1 MSRSVAVVG
10 SSRLADD
17 WLRLALDRGL
27 AASRCGRAADVDPEA
42 DVVVDTLPRGREDKQ
57 RLLEELDRAVPD
69 ASVVLTSC
77 VRWSATTIACWS
89 QRPERVVGFAT
100 FRPLARRRIIELT
113 RGLDTGDPAVQAAE
127 SFVRSLDKQSVLTK
141 DAPGLVFPRILS
153 LIINEAARSLD
164 EGIATAE
171 EIDTALRL
179 GTNYP
184 QGPLRWAD
192 EIGLDEVLAVI
203 EGLQEETGDDRYRPA
218 PLLKKLV
225 ASGRLGEATGR
236 GFYEHSQEEHSQG
249 NERSREERSQ
259 GNQHPQE
266 NDESA

>member
-1 MSRSVAVVG
+1 MI
-10 SSRLADD
+10 
-17 WLRLALDRGL
+17 
-27 AASRCGRAADVDPEA
+27 
-42 DVVVDTLPRGREDKQ
+42 VDTVPHGREGK
-57 RLLEELDRAVPD
+57 RELLAELD
-69 ASVVLTSC
+69 ASAPGAGLVLSSC
-77 VRWSATTIACWS
+77 VRWSATAIACWS
-89 QRPERVVGFAT
+89 RRPERVVGFAT
-100 FRPLARRRIIELT
+100 FHPLANRNVIELA
-113 RGLDTGDPAVQAAE
+113 RGLDTGEEAFRAAE
-127 SFVRSLDKQSVLTK
+127 TLVRGLGKESAEVK

-171 EIDTALRL
+171 EIDIALRL

-225 ASGRLGEATGR
+225 ASGRLGEAAGR
-236 GFYEHSQEEHSQG
+236 GFYDH
-249 NERSREERSQ
+249 REKS
-259 GNQHPQE
+259 G
-266 NDESA
+266 DAD

>member
-1 MSRSVAVVG
+1 MNPGRVAIVG
-10 SSRLADD
+10 TNRLADG
-17 WLRLALDRGL
+17 WQRLAGDNGIACARY
-27 AASRCGRAADVDPEA
+27 ARAAEVDPAA
-42 DVVVDTLPRGREDKQ
+42 DVVVDTLAHGTEDK
-57 RLLEELDRAVPD
+57 RLLLEELAAAAPG
-69 ASVVLTSC
+69 AAVVLSSC
-77 VRWSATTIACWS
+77 VRWSANAIACWS
-89 QRPERVVGFAT
+89 RRPERVVGFAT
-100 FRPLARRRIIELT
+100 FHPLARRNVIELA
-113 RGLDTGDPAVQAAE
+113 RGLDTGDEAFRAAE
-127 SFVRSLDKQSVLTK
+127 SLVRSVGKESAEVK

-171 EIDTALRL
+171 EIDIALRL

-225 ASGRLGEATGR
+225 ASGHLGETTGR
-236 GFYEHSQEEHSQG
+236 GFHHHEEKAG
-249 NERSREERSQ
+249 
-259 GNQHPQE
+259 G
-266 NDESA
+266 AA

>member
-1 MSRSVAVVG
+1 MSSVAILG
-10 SSRLADD
+10 SNRLAED
-17 WLRLALDRGL
+17 WHWLARDNGLSADRYT
-27 AASRCGRAADVDPEA
+27 RAAEVDPATE
-42 DVVVDTLPRGREDKQ
+42 VIVETLAHGSENKRQ
-57 RLLEELDRAVPD
+57 LLEELD
-69 ASVVLTSC
+69 ASVPEAGLVLSSC
-77 VRWSATTIACWS
+77 VRWSATAIACWS
-89 QRPERVVGFAT
+89 RRPARVVGFAT
-100 FRPLARRRIIELT
+100 FHPLANRNVIELA
-113 RGLDTGDPAVQAAE
+113 RGLDTGEEAFRAAE
-127 SFVRSLDKQSVLTK
+127 TLVRGLGKENAEVK

-171 EIDTALRL
+171 EIDIALRL

-225 ASGRLGEATGR
+225 ASGRLGEAAGR
-236 GFYEHSQEEHSQG
+236 GFYDH
-249 NERSREERSQ
+249 REKS
-259 GNQHPQE
+259 G
-266 NDESA
+266 DAA

>member
-1 MSRSVAVVG
+1 MNSVAVLG
-10 SSRLADD
+10 SNRLAED
-17 WLRLALDRGL
+17 WCRLARDHGL
-27 AASRCGRAADVDPEA
+27 AAVPCARAAEVDPATE
-42 DVVVDTLPRGREDKQ
+42 VVVETVAHGGDGKRQ
-57 RLLEELDRAVPD
+57 LLEELDAAAPG
-69 ASVVLTSC
+69 AALVLSSC
-77 VRWSATTIACWS
+77 IRWSATAIACWS
-89 QRPERVVGFAT
+89 RRPERIVGFAT
-100 FRPLARRRIIELT
+100 FHPLAHRNVIELA
-113 RGLDTGDPAVQAAE
+113 RGLDTGEEAFRAAE
-127 SFVRSLDKQSVLTK
+127 TLVRGLGKESAEVK

-171 EIDTALRL
+171 EIDIALRL

-225 ASGRLGEATGR
+225 ASGRLGAAAGR
-236 GFYEHSQEEHSQG
+236 GFYEHGEQG
-249 NERSREERSQ
+249 
-259 GNQHPQE
+259 G
-266 NDESA
+266 DIA